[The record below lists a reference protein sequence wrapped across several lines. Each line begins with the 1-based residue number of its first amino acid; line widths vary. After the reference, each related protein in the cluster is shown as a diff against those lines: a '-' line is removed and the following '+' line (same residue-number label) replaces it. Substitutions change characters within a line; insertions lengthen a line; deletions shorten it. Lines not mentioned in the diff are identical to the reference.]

1 MPVTGQVLGMIP
13 VTMATGVM
21 TNTMRQSG
29 LTGRSPARK
38 PRRRKRR

>member
-1 MPVTGQVLGMIP
+1 MVVNAVTGMIP
-13 VTMATGVM
+13 VTLATGVM

-29 LTGRSPARK
+29 LTGRRPAQK